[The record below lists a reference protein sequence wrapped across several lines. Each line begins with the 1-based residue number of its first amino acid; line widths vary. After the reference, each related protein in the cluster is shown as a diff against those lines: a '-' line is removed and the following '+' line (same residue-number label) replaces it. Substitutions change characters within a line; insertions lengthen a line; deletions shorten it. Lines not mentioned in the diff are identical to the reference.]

1 MSTEP
6 TAGRRVPPKELT
18 TEQRAAYEKIKAKAK
33 ADLDAGLLGPPVD
46 RADVDTTDGAPFY
59 FALQTCIAEL
69 KKAREAAGLT
79 LAQVAEK
86 TGLATETLCRLE
98 TGQVTNP
105 TWKTLGLYA
114 AAVGRKLSL
123 SAET

>member
-1 MSTEP
+1 MPTESTKPVIDSARLAQLRERAMKARAEYAHKP
-6 TAGRRVPPKELT
+6 GISELLT
-18 TEQRAAYEKIKAKAK
+18 PEELA
-33 ADLDAGLLGPPVD
+33 
-46 RADVDTTDGAPFY
+46 DGAPFY
-59 FALQTCIAEL
+59 FELLACVAEL

-86 TGLATETLCRLE
+86 SGLAAETLCRLE

-114 AAVGRKLSL
+114 AAVGRKLNL
-123 SAET
+123 SAEA

>member
-1 MSTEP
+1 MATEP
-6 TAGRRVPPKELT
+6 IVWHRISPNDLPPER
-18 TEQRAAYEKIKAKAK
+18 RAAFEKLKAQAN
-33 ADLDAGLLGPPVD
+33 ADLAAGLLGPPVEVLDLD
-46 RADVDTTDGAPFY
+46 RENAAPFY
-59 FALQTCIAEL
+59 FELLTCVAEL

-86 TGLATETLCRLE
+86 SGLAAETLCRLE

-123 SAET
+123 SAEA

>member
-1 MSTEP
+1 MPTEP
-6 TAGRRVPPKELT
+6 NKPVIDAARLARLREQAIAARAEYAHKPGISELLT
-18 TEQRAAYEKIKAKAK
+18 PEEIA
-33 ADLDAGLLGPPVD
+33 
-46 RADVDTTDGAPFY
+46 DGAPFY
-59 FALQTCIAEL
+59 FELLACVAEL

-86 TGLATETLCRLE
+86 SGLATETICRLE

-105 TWKTLGLYA
+105 TWKTLGMYA
-114 AAVGRKLSL
+114 VAVGRKLRL

>member
-1 MSTEP
+1 MSTKP
-6 TAGRRVPPKELT
+6 GAGHRISPKDLT
-18 TEQRAAYEKIKAKAK
+18 PEQRASYEKLKAKAQ
-33 ADLDAGLLGPPVD
+33 ADLEAGLLGPPVE
-46 RADVDTTDGAPFY
+46 RLDVERGEGAPFY
-59 FALQTCIAEL
+59 FELQACIAQL

-86 TGLATETLCRLE
+86 TGLAAETLCRLE

-114 AAVGRKLSL
+114 VAVKRKLEL
-123 SAET
+123 SADE

>member
-1 MSTEP
+1 MQTQP
-6 TAGRRVPPKELT
+6 PAGHRISPNDLPPER
-18 TEQRAAYEKIKAKAK
+18 RAAFEKMKAKAN
-33 ADLDAGLLGPPVD
+33 ADLAAGLLGPPVELL
-46 RADVDTTDGAPFY
+46 DVDRENGALFY
-59 FALQTCIAEL
+59 FELRACIVQL
-69 KKAREAAGLT
+69 KKARETAGLT

-114 AAVGRKLSL
+114 AAVGRKLNL
-123 SAET
+123 SAEA

>member
-1 MSTEP
+1 MSTKP
-6 TAGRRVPPKELT
+6 GAGHRISPKDLT
-18 TEQRAAYEKIKAKAK
+18 PEQRTAYEKVKAKAK
-33 ADLDAGLLGPPVD
+33 ADLDAGLLGPPVERLD
-46 RADVDTTDGAPFY
+46 LDTENAAPFY
-59 FALQTCIAEL
+59 FELLACVAEL

-114 AAVGRKLSL
+114 AAVGRKLTL
-123 SAET
+123 SAEA

>member
-1 MSTEP
+1 MPTESTKPVIDAARLAQLRERAMKARAEYAHKP
-6 TAGRRVPPKELT
+6 GISELLT
-18 TEQRAAYEKIKAKAK
+18 PEELA
-33 ADLDAGLLGPPVD
+33 
-46 RADVDTTDGAPFY
+46 DGAPFY
-59 FALQTCIAEL
+59 FKLLACVAEL
-69 KKAREAAGLT
+69 KKAREVAGLT

-114 AAVGRKLSL
+114 AAVGRKLNL
-123 SAET
+123 SAEA